1 MKDASKLLDQLFSGG
16 GGDLVNKARQTWDAQ
31 STGTKGA
38 VAGGLLG
45 VLLGGR
51 GGLGGVARVGGAALI
66 GSLATRAFADYKS
79 GKSPMDAISSALG
92 LDAGATPP
100 ADDLAARLVRAMIA
114 AAKADGTVTDAE
126 RANIDEQIQIL
137 GLDSA
142 VSALIEEE
150 LAAPLSIDRIAA
162 MATSE
167 EEATQIYT
175 ASLLAIDPGTP
186 AEKDYL
192 SALAKRLDLE
202 PSLVQHLHAHAANL
216 MLRA

>member
-16 GGDLVNKARQTWDAQ
+16 GGDLVNKVRQAWDGQ

-38 VAGGLLG
+38 VVGGLLG
-45 VLLGGR
+45 ALLGGR

-66 GSLATRAFADYKS
+66 GSFASRAYTEYKS
-79 GKSPMDAISSALG
+79 GRTPTEAISSVLG
-92 LDAGATPP
+92 FGAGSAPP
-100 ADDLAARLVRAMIA
+100 EDEFAARLVRAMLA

-126 RANIDEQIQIL
+126 RSNISEQIQLL
-137 GLDSA
+137 GLGDDMR
-142 VSALIEEE
+142 ALIEEE
-150 LAAPLSIDRIAA
+150 LSAPLDIDRIAA

-175 ASLLAIDPGTP
+175 ASLLAVDPET
-186 AEKDYL
+186 ATEKDYL
-192 SALAKRLDLE
+192 ATLAKRLNLE
-202 PSLVQHLHAHAANL
+202 PSLVTHLHAHAANL